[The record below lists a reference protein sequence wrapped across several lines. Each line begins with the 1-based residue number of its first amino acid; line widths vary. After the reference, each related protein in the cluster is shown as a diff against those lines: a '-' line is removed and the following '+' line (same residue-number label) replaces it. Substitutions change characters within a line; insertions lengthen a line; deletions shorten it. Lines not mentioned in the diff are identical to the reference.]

1 MNLACFYVKSGACA
15 RMHSMGSD
23 MKRQMMTALAMALLA
38 ATSASQAAIIRY
50 GTTLGPEATGA
61 TGTGTVLLTFDSATS
76 LLDFDV
82 TFSGLSGV
90 TTVAHIH
97 CCTAA
102 AGTGTAG
109 VAVTTPSLP
118 GLPVGVSS
126 GTYLRTLDM
135 LATASYNPTFI
146 TASGGTAAGALSRL
160 LTNLDSGNAY
170 FNLHSNTFPGGEIRG
185 FPRRVPEPGTV
196 ALLGLG
202 LAGLAV
208 SRRRKGN

>member
-1 MNLACFYVKSGACA
+1 MKIRVLAL
-15 RMHSMGSD
+15 
-23 MKRQMMTALAMALLA
+23 LAASLLA
-38 ATSASQAAIIRY
+38 ATSASQAAIIQYRS
-50 GTTLGPEATGA
+50 TLGPEAAGA

-76 LLDFDV
+76 LLNFDV
-82 TFSGLSGV
+82 TFSGLSGL

-97 CCTAA
+97 CCTAS

-118 GLPVGVSS
+118 GFPTGVSS

-135 LATASYNPTFI
+135 LATTSYGAAYLA
-146 TASGGTAAGALSRL
+146 ASGGTAAGALGRL
-160 LTNLDSGNAY
+160 LANLDSGKAY
-170 FNLHSNTFPGGEIRG
+170 FNVHSDKFPSGEIRG
-185 FPRRVPEPGTV
+185 FPTRVPEPGTL

-202 LAGLAV
+202 LAGLGL